1 MNQKQTFDIATIA
14 NKQHDF
20 IFTGLPKEVAFRIKN
35 LKVLKKAIENNEKK
49 ILAALKSDLGK
60 PKMEAYFSEIAFTLQ
75 DIDYA
80 LRKIKS
86 WSKPQKVPTPF
97 VLFPSVSYIYP
108 EPYGSVLIIG
118 PWNYPFQL
126 LISPLVGAIS
136 AGNCSVVK
144 PSEIAPETSQVVANI
159 IKENFEH
166 TYIAVVEGGVEEAQ
180 RLLSQKFDYIFFTGG
195 TDVGKIV
202 MGAAAKHLTPVT
214 LELGGKSPCIVD
226 KDVKIEIAA
235 QRITRG
241 KYFNAGQTCIAPDY
255 LLVHKTIKN
264 KLLEKI
270 KITIKE
276 FYGDNPLES
285 PDYGRIIN
293 KQHFSRLADLLKE
306 GDIVTGGSVNLDT
319 LYIAPTVINNI
330 SWSNKIME
338 DEIFGP
344 ILPVIE
350 YSDLNEVIPLLN
362 KRPKP
367 LALYFFSNNK
377 NKQKRILKET
387 SSGGVSINDTL
398 GHFRNK
404 NLPFGGVGDS
414 GMGLYHKKIV
424 FDTFSH
430 KKSVLVK
437 SFFFNI
443 KKEYPPYKMPLKYLK
458 RILKIIS

>member
-1 MNQKQTFDIATIA
+1 MNQKQTFDIADIA
-14 NKQHDF
+14 NKQRAF
-20 IFTGLPKEVAFRIKN
+20 LFTGVSREIAFRIEN
-35 LKVLKKAIENNEKK
+35 LKALKKTIENNEKK

-60 PKMEAYFSEIAFTLQ
+60 SEIEAYVSEIAPVLQ
-75 DIDYA
+75 EIDYT

-86 WSKPQKVPTPF
+86 WVKPQKVHAP
-97 VLFPSVSYIYP
+97 LISFPAVSYIYP

-118 PWNYPFQL
+118 PWNYPFL
-126 LISPLVGAIS
+126 LLVSPLIGSMS

-144 PSEIAPETSQVVANI
+144 PSEIAPKTSQVVANI
-159 IKENFEH
+159 IKENFEQ
-166 TYIAVVEGGVEEAQ
+166 TYIAVAEGGVEETQ
-180 RLLSQKFDYIFFTGG
+180 KLFSQKFDYIFFTGSMR
-195 TDVGKIV
+195 VGRIV
-202 MGAAAKHLTPVT
+202 MESAAKHLTPVT

-226 KDVKIEIAA
+226 KDVNIEITAK
-235 QRITRG
+235 RIVFG

-255 LLVHKTIKN
+255 LLVHEAIKD
-264 KLLEKI
+264 KLLKII

-276 FYGDNPLES
+276 FYGDDPLES

-293 KQHFSRLADLLKE
+293 EQHFSRLSDLLKE
-306 GDIVTGGSVNLDT
+306 GDIVAGGSVNLDN

-330 SWSNKIME
+330 SWSNKIMK

-350 YSDLNEVIPLLN
+350 YNDLNEVISILS

-377 NKQKRILKET
+377 NKQKKILEET

-398 GHFRNK
+398 SHAMNK
-404 NLPFGGVGDS
+404 KLPFGGVGDS
-414 GMGLYHKKIV
+414 GMGFYRGKFS

-430 KKSVLVK
+430 KKSVLKK
-437 SFFFNI
+437 SFFI
-443 KKEYPPYKMPLKYLK
+443 DLKEKYPPYKMPLKWIK
-458 RILKIIS
+458 RISRVIE